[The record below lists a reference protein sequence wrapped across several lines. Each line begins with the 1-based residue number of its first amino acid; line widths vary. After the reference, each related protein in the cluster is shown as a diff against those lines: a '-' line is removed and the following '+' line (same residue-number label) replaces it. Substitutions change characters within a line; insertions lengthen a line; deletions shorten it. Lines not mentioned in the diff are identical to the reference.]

1 MQFEIVL
8 LFAVVMVVFI
18 FLGLAFKN
26 FIFCLIGAIVSIFLG
41 ISLAGDGVTF
51 TNVVNDALTDTV
63 FKGGF
68 VAASGA
74 LLILVGIYMASTIF
88 IGIREG

>member
-18 FLGLAFKN
+18 VLGLAFEN
-26 FIFCLIGAIVSIFLG
+26 FIFCAIGAIVSMFLG
-41 ISLAGDGVTF
+41 ISLAGEGVTF
-51 TNVVNDALTDTV
+51 THVVNNALIDTV

-68 VAASGA
+68 VAAGGA
-74 LLILVGIYMASTIF
+74 LLILIGIYMASTIF